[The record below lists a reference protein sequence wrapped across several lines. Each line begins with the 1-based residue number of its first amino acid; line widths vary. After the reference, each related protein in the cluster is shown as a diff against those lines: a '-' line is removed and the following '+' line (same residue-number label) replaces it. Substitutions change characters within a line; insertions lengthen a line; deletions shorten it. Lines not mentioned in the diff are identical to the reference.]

1 MNQRLV
7 RTRSED
13 DVRLDGVLHLP
24 RSEAEHSDR
33 WPADLVMLVHGTSG
47 NFYEPG
53 ILEHVAASVAAS
65 GTPALRIN
73 TRGHDGLVGSRG
85 GAALEHI
92 DECRL
97 DLRAWISWAR
107 ENGSQHTILVGH
119 SMGGVKSIYAT
130 AAQAVDPLAI
140 IAISPPRFCH
150 RMYQDHPQADA
161 FREDYAV
168 ASELVAEGRG
178 EELIQVRQPL
188 PIWIRAA
195 GYIEKYG
202 PEDRYDLV
210 KHLPRVGCP
219 VLVLVGGQ
227 TVKRSPAFSS
237 LPDDLASL
245 ELPTARL
252 SIEVIAEAN
261 MHYTND
267 HDEPLRRAEDW
278 CRTLPRAS

>member
-1 MNQRLV
+1 MTQGLV
-7 RTRSED
+7 RTRTED
-13 DVRLDGVLHLP
+13 DVRLDGVLQLP
-24 RSEAEHSDR
+24 PSEADR
-33 WPADLVMLVHGTSG
+33 CDEWPADLVMLVHGTSG

-53 ILEHVAASVAAS
+53 ILEHVAAEVAAS
-65 GTPALRIN
+65 GTPVLRIN
-73 TRGHDGLVGSRG
+73 TRGHDGLVGRRG
-85 GAALEHI
+85 GAALENI

-97 DLRAWISWAR
+97 DLQAWISWAR
-107 ENGSQHTILVGH
+107 ENGSQQVILVGH

-130 AAQAVDPLAI
+130 AAMAVDPLGV

-150 RMYQDHPQADA
+150 SMYQQHPDAAA
-161 FREDYAV
+161 FREDYAR
-168 ASELVAEGRG
+168 ASELVAQDRG
-178 EELIQVRQPL
+178 DELMQVRQPL

-210 KHLPRVGCP
+210 KHLPQVGCP

-227 TVKRSPAFSS
+227 TVERSPAFSS

-245 ELPTARL
+245 DLPAASL
-252 SIEVIAEAN
+252 SIEVIPDAN

-267 HDEPLRRAEDW
+267 PHEPLRRAVHW